1 MECIVLVV
9 MIEVVLARHAP
20 LDTIVQVGL
29 IKHKNTS
36 VQPASILTAG
46 VHPRA
51 RTVQPASILQQS
63 VLPRHQRARTVQ
75 PASTLVLS
83 ALRLLHYVSTVP
95 LVATQIS
102 KEQGHQPP
110 VYLAPRVSTAYTA
123 VQLLRKHVRTVRRAN
138 TVLPRV
144 LNPRQAVWLAKE
156 VVILLTQA

>member
-1 MECIVLVV
+1 MVFIRKKVLV
-9 MIEVVLARHAP
+9 ARHAP
-20 LDTIVQVGL
+20 VDTIVEVGVL
-29 IKHKNTS
+29 IKHKNMP
-36 VQPASILTAG
+36 VQPASILQHS
-46 VHPRA
+46 VLPRHPRA
-51 RTVQPASILQQS
+51 RTVQPASILTS
-63 VLPRHQRARTVQ
+63 RVLPQHPRARTVH
-75 PASTLVLS
+75 PASTLVLP

-102 KEQGHQPP
+102 KEQGQQPP
-110 VYLAPRVSTAYTA
+110 VYLAPRVSTAYTS